1 MVSYDWPHVPTFVT
15 GAILNPESIVRLAVE
30 VDPSSSG
37 RLIQDE
43 YWAMIKTALEAAI
56 KQI

>member
-37 RLIQDE
+37 RLIQDRYNDRE
-43 YWAMIKTALEAAI
+43 RRNRVS
-56 KQI
+56 